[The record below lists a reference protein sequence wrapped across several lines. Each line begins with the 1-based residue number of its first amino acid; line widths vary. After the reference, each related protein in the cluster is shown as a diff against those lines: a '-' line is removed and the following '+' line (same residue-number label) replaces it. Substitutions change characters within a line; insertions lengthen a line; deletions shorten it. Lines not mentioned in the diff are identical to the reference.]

1 MTNIEAMPETPGFLR
16 GAIQQ
21 PSPGVL
27 KAPNNIIQTV
37 QGAKAL
43 YYQYRTEHLRRI
55 DLYAQIEG
63 LIAGNPPY
71 SPADLAK
78 NKLSH
83 IANFNNLDARSLYER
98 GALAYWNLL
107 NEAETLVKFQIRPG
121 KWLDITTVKQGDK
134 ANDNDPKLTEWA
146 NIMSTHWNTVV
157 RSWPSFSVVFN
168 TLAGQL
174 VKFGISPAVWSD
186 ERDWRWRT
194 IELSRFFIEDQAQS
208 DIALMTA
215 AAVETVYTAQYL
227 YEIYEQ
233 FKDLMPADP
242 NAPWDYDQCPW
253 NLRELGYLL
262 IWVANQFAKTDMQ
275 FFDMMDIQ
283 RRVQNGDLTFN
294 AIFSDSIRLVT
305 LFYKEYDGS
314 ISHYMFHPRYDSG
327 SFLFWQSKQFERME
341 EGLIVFTASPG
352 EFTIHSNRGLGHKIF
367 SGSQAMM
374 QLDCSIV
381 DMARMSATPIIRG
394 LSTGSKDFEA
404 IRFYPG
410 VPTNIGTAEFVQN
423 QLGANIQQLIQ
434 ASQYILQ
441 KIQFNTTNAG
451 EDPGS
456 PDANVGSVAPS
467 QARMQSYREF
477 GVLKNNI
484 AHFYSQLDRVVIN
497 MTVKML
503 HSKPTYPGY
512 DYVAEWK
519 RRCIEDGVPEEIFAV
534 GKTDVLGMPE
544 HLKVRATRVAGD
556 GSTLARIMGLQELQ
570 PIAANFGPKQQRAYE
585 REYVLATMGAE
596 YVPTFGPSTDGD
608 EVSGGA
614 SLAGVEN
621 AVMRAGESPV
631 FSTDNEHKAH
641 FSTHLAL
648 CTDTIQKIQQQQ
660 LTPIDADKIFT
671 VAVPHMRE
679 HWEVLQRSIFARS
692 FVEQAKGPWGQI
704 EQYATLNHKN
714 AAKMLQAQIKEQ
726 QEQQARQQQVLN
738 DEQLKN
744 IQVQADIT
752 RKDVA
757 MQAKEQR
764 SQQQN
769 DTTAEIM
776 RDRARSEAENQ
787 RLKIRLEANNKT
799 LEQQNQ
805 AVEETDLPELRSQ
818 LSKMNG
824 QTPSPYDI
832 E

>member
-1 MTNIEAMPETPGFLR
+1 
-16 GAIQQ
+16 
-21 PSPGVL
+21 
-27 KAPNNIIQTV
+27 
-37 QGAKAL
+37 
-43 YYQYRTEHLRRI
+43 
-55 DLYAQIEG
+55 
-63 LIAGNPPY
+63 
-71 SPADLAK
+71 
-78 NKLSH
+78 
-83 IANFNNLDARSLYER
+83 
-98 GALAYWNLL
+98 
-107 NEAETLVKFQIRPG
+107 
-121 KWLDITTVKQGDK
+121 
-134 ANDNDPKLTEWA
+134 
-146 NIMSTHWNTVV
+146 
-157 RSWPSFSVVFN
+157 
-168 TLAGQL
+168 
-174 VKFGISPAVWSD
+174 
-186 ERDWRWRT
+186 
-194 IELSRFFIEDQAQS
+194 
-208 DIALMTA
+208 
-215 AAVETVYTAQYL
+215 
-227 YEIYEQ
+227 
-233 FKDLMPADP
+233 
-242 NAPWDYDQCPW
+242 
-253 NLRELGYLL
+253 
-262 IWVANQFAKTDMQ
+262 
-275 FFDMMDIQ
+275 
-283 RRVQNGDLTFN
+283 
-294 AIFSDSIRLVT
+294 
-305 LFYKEYDGS
+305 
-314 ISHYMFHPRYDSG
+314 
-327 SFLFWQSKQFERME
+327 
-341 EGLIVFTASPG
+341 
-352 EFTIHSNRGLGHKIF
+352 
-367 SGSQAMM
+367 
-374 QLDCSIV
+374 
-381 DMARMSATPIIRG
+381 
-394 LSTGSKDFEA
+394 
-404 IRFYPG
+404 